1 MSIIQETQGRRSV
14 DVRRKLRRMAN
25 PSFPFFPYWLFPV
38 LCLGLLSL
46 FATSCVHSTTR
57 KTTHEALEK
66 IGANWVRP
74 EVDGRYVTL
83 RGTPPDTT
91 SASAAYQA
99 VENAVSTTWFG
110 SGIQATRVIEAY
122 DAPVQNTI
130 ASPDPIAISADAVTD
145 HAWRFERK
153 EGVLTL
159 TGEVPDEA
167 TRQGIVES
175 ARFAANGARVSDQL
189 TVTNRIAAKGYST
202 TALRGVQVLG
212 RCSSGSAAFEN
223 AALTINCETSQAE
236 AIGLRN
242 LAGAPLVFGT
252 VSTINILA
260 TEEIINCES
269 QLGSLLASARIEFA
283 TGSDVINAQSAAL
296 LTSIAEEAKACPGV
310 LRIEGHTDNQGSAEL
325 NADLSLRRANAVRL
339 ALISRGLN
347 ADQLITEGFGSSLPV
362 ASNDTELGRSRNR
375 RIQFRVVRPQ

>member
-1 MSIIQETQGRRSV
+1 MSILQETQGRRRV
-14 DVRRKLRRMAN
+14 DVRRKLRRLSN
-25 PSFPFFPYWLFPV
+25 PSFPFFPYWLLPI
-38 LCLGLLSL
+38 LCLGFLSL

-57 KTTHEALEK
+57 KTTNEALER
-66 IGANWVRP
+66 INANWVRP
-74 EVDGRYVTL
+74 DIDGRYVTL
-83 RGTPPDTT
+83 RGAPPDTA

-99 VENAVSTTWFG
+99 VENAVSKTWFG

-122 DAPVQNTI
+122 DTPIPSAIT
-130 ASPDPIAISADAVTD
+130 AADPAVTSTGPVTD
-145 HAWRFERK
+145 HSWRFERR

-167 TRQGIVES
+167 ARQSIVES
-175 ARFAANGARVSDQL
+175 AQFAANGARVDDRL
-189 TVTNRIAAKGYST
+189 TVTNRVAARGYST
-202 TALRGVQVLG
+202 TALRGTQVLG
-212 RCSSGSAAFEN
+212 RCSSGSATFEN
-223 AALTINCETSQAE
+223 AALAINCEAAQAD
-236 AIGLRN
+236 AIGLRS
-242 LAGAPLVFGT
+242 LAGAPLAFGT

-269 QLGSLLASARIEFA
+269 QLNTLLASARIEFA

-325 NADLSLRRANAVRL
+325 NADLSLRRANAVRI
-339 ALISRGLN
+339 ALISRGLI
-347 ADQLITEGFGSSLPV
+347 ADQLIAEGFGPSVPL